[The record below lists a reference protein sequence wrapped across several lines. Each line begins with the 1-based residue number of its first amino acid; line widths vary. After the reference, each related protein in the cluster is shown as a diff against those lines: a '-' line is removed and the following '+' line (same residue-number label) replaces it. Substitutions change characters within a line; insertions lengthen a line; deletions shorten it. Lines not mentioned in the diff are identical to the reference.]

1 MTKNKLRS
9 SIWFNRNDEMG
20 VRHRS
25 ALSSLGH
32 NINQK
37 NKKPII
43 GICNPYSEF
52 NNCEMAFQ
60 NLVPVIKRG
69 IVAAGGIPIEFS
81 TMSLGAELLK
91 PADMLYRNLVSMEI
105 EETIRGYPIDG
116 IILLCNCDKTTPAQL
131 MACASANI
139 PAIQFSGGHKSLGFF
154 QGEKL
159 SSGTDFWKYWDEYRK
174 GQLSQEEWND
184 LQNSLSCSLGAC
196 NEMGTTSTMTA
207 LSEVL
212 GMMPLG
218 SSTLPANDSRR
229 MIVAENLGHYILSM
243 IKKNIR
249 PRDIL
254 SKNSFF
260 NAICALAA
268 LGGSTNAIIHLTAIA
283 GRCGIKLD
291 LKKFDEIFS
300 FTPLIVN
307 VKPSGNYIIE
317 DFHNAGGI
325 PNLLFQLKKTLY
337 NDCINHTGEKFN
349 SLIKNKKFFSNDVIR
364 DTKNPVKKG
373 GSLIALFGNLVPKGA
388 ILKVSAASNHLLKHV
403 GNAFVFND
411 YEDMLNK
418 IDNTNLDVNK
428 NDILVMKNCGPRG
441 VPGMPEWGQIPIPK
455 KLLERNITDIIRI
468 SDARMSGTSFGTVI
482 LHSSP
487 ESALG
492 GPLSIVKNGDKIEL
506 DATKKQLNLLLSED
520 EIKDRLSKIKKDKI
534 KHLRGYPRL
543 YVDHV
548 LQADEGCDFD
558 FLLPDSPN
566 KVNFIEPTVGKS

>member
-1 MTKNKLRS
+1 VTKNKLRS

>member
-1 MTKNKLRS
+1 MTKEKLRS
-9 SIWFNRNDEMG
+9 SNWFNRKDEMG

-25 ALSSLGH
+25 SLLSLGH

-37 NKKPII
+37 NKKPVIC
-43 GICNPYSEF
+43 ICNPYSEF

-60 NLVPVIKRG
+60 NLIPVIKRG

-139 PAIQFSGGHKSLGFF
+139 PSIQFSGGHKSFGVF

-174 GQLSQEEWND
+174 GQLNEEEWNE
-184 LQNSLSCSLGAC
+184 LQNTLSCSFGAC

-229 MIVAENLGHYILSM
+229 MIVAENLGHYMLHM
-243 IKKNIR
+243 LKKNLR

-254 SKNSFF
+254 TKNIFF
-260 NAICALAA
+260 NAIRILAA

-283 GRCGIKLD
+283 GRCGIKLE

-300 FTPLIVN
+300 SIPLLAN
-307 VKPSGNYIIE
+307 VKPSGDYIIE

-325 PNLLFQLKKTLY
+325 PNLLYQLKDFLTD
-337 NDCINHTGEKFN
+337 DCINHTGKKFS
-349 SLIKNKKFFSNDVIR
+349 SLLKNKKFVSNDVIR
-364 DTKNPVKKG
+364 NSTNPVKKG
-373 GSLIALFGNLVPKGA
+373 GALIALFGNLVPKGA
-388 ILKVSAASNHLLKHV
+388 ILKVSAASNHLLNHV
-403 GNAFVFND
+403 GNAFVFNN
-411 YEDMLNK
+411 YEDMLKK
-418 IDNTNLDVNK
+418 IDNTDLNFNE

-455 KLLERNITDIIRI
+455 KLLDRNITDIIRI

-482 LHSSP
+482 LHSTP
-487 ESALG
+487 ESAFG
-492 GPLSIVKNGDKIEL
+492 GPLSIVENGDKIKL
-506 DATKKQLNLLLSED
+506 NASKKQLDLLMSED
-520 EIKDRLSKIKKDKI
+520 EIKDRLKNVKKNQSN
-534 KHLRGYPRL
+534 HLRGYPKL
-543 YVDHV
+543 YIDHV
-548 LQADEGCDFD
+548 LQADQGCDFD
-558 FLLPDSPN
+558 FLLPDNSN
-566 KVNFIEPTVGKS
+566 NVNLIEPIVGKS